1 MKKTLLTL
9 SALALMATATPA
21 LAALDETEISV
32 IDLKPSEFARDFNR
46 LNKANGQAFKP
57 IKLSNT
63 YGEQRVNLAPN
74 IYMLVGAHTD
84 AIEYIDYIC
93 NKPALTSKKCMVAM
107 PWIGSA
113 VDPNFNQ
120 VSFMLM
126 VGRNLDINTTVSYQQ
141 NDVEYHFIPDK
152 KKNQIR
158 LEIKIID

>member
-32 IDLKPSEFARDFNR
+32 IDMKPSELARDFNR

-107 PWIGSA
+107 PWIS
-113 VDPNFNQ
+113 
-120 VSFMLM
+120 
-126 VGRNLDINTTVSYQQ
+126 GRSQLQSSVFYAYGGKKFRYQH
-141 NDVEYHFIPDK
+141 NCK
-152 KKNQIR
+152 LSTK
-158 LEIKIID
+158 

>member
-32 IDLKPSEFARDFNR
+32 IDMKPSEFARDFNR

-93 NKPALTSKKCMVAM
+93 NKPALTSKKCDAE
-107 PWIGSA
+107 WYSSRWALILFCRAAFNASLAAIRFSLYCSESLRQRSA
-113 VDPNFNQ
+113 RSK
-120 VSFMLM
+120 SFS
-126 VGRNLDINTTVSYQQ
+126 R
-141 NDVEYHFIPDK
+141 
-152 KKNQIR
+152 
-158 LEIKIID
+158 